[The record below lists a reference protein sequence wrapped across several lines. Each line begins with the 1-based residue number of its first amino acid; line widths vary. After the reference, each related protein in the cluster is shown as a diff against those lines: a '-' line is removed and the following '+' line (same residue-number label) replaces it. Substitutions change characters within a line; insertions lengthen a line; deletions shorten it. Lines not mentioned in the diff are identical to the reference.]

1 VFSAAVVV
9 LSAIALAATTYL
21 WVERAGRRAWLAVA
35 CRGIAWGAL
44 GLLLLNVS
52 CPVRKPA
59 QRPLVLLD
67 ASLSLSAPGGHWTAA
82 RDSATQWGEVRTFG
96 DERVRQDS
104 LPSRG
109 RSLLR
114 PALLAASA
122 SDRTV
127 LLVTDGEIEDA
138 ADIPP
143 DILARIGVRLF
154 PRAPQPD
161 LAITSVSG
169 PSRVS
174 AGDSIALD
182 IQIEASGALPRDTVP
197 VEVSAGGKRLAR
209 RTVRL
214 RGKNGGRLHLLVA
227 TAGLAPGD
235 QLLQIRLPSTGDAE
249 PRTDRRLHLVT
260 LAPTPGVVFLAGPA
274 DWDSRFLYTTLREV
288 AQLPVRGYLRL
299 ENDRWRSMT
308 DLRIAS
314 ATTVRRAARRADLLV
329 LKGGVA
335 NVATGSEARGI
346 WNWPSGETGGAQ
358 VQGDW
363 YLKAG
368 GESPLAGAFLGE
380 PVDSFPPATQ
390 LTALDTRAE
399 SWVALFGQLDRR
411 GPLRPAIVGEAA
423 GRVRRV
429 TVAVDGLWRWA
440 FRGGASEQSYRSW
453 VAATASWLL
462 GGVDSARGLA
472 RPVQAVVPNGR
483 PVIFEWVGEGPPTP
497 ERVSWSDAAQHHT
510 DTLHFDGTGRST
522 LWLPPGE
529 YRYQL
534 GRGGGG
540 TIAVEEYSD
549 ELLPHPVALAPHAA
563 RVTLAPG
570 RSSARDWLWLFGLC
584 ILGLSGEWLVR
595 RRLGLR

>member
-9 LSAIALAATTYL
+9 LSALALAAATYL

-35 CRGIAWGAL
+35 CRGIAWSAL

-52 CPVRKPA
+52 CPVRRPA

-67 ASLSLSAPGGHWTAA
+67 ASLSLSAPGGHWAAA
-82 RDSATQWGEVRTFG
+82 RDSATRWGEVRTFG
-96 DERVRQDS
+96 DERVSQDS
-104 LPSRG
+104 VPSRG
-109 RSLLR
+109 RSLLE
-114 PALLAASA
+114 PSLLAASA
-122 SDRTV
+122 ADRTV
-127 LLVTDGEIEDA
+127 LLVSDGEIEDA

-143 DILARIGVRLF
+143 DILARTGVRLF
-154 PRAPQPD
+154 PRNAQPD
-161 LAITSVSG
+161 LAITGVSG

-174 AGDSIALD
+174 AGDSIPLE
-182 IQIEASGALPRDTVP
+182 IQIEASGTVARDTVS

-209 RTVRL
+209 RIARL
-214 RGKNGGRLHLLVA
+214 RGKNAGRLRLLVA

-235 QLLQIRLPSTGDAE
+235 QLLQIRLLSSGDAE
-249 PRTDRRLHLVT
+249 PRTDSRWHLVT
-260 LAPTPGVVFLAGPA
+260 LTPTPGVVFLAGPA

-299 ENDRWRSMT
+299 EHDRWRSMT
-308 DLRIAS
+308 NLRIIS
-314 ATTVRRAARRADLLV
+314 AADVRRATRRADLLV
-329 LKGGVA
+329 LKGGVG
-335 NVATGSEARGI
+335 NVADGSQARGI
-346 WNWPSGETGGAQ
+346 WMWPSGETGGTQ

-363 YLKAG
+363 YLRAG

-390 LTALDTRAE
+390 LTALETRPE

-411 GPLRPAIVGEAA
+411 GPLRPAIVGEAS
-423 GRVRRV
+423 GGVRRV

-483 PVIFEWVGEGPPTP
+483 PVIFEWVGEAPPTP
-497 ERVSWSDAAQHHT
+497 ESVSWSADVGRQS

-529 YRYQL
+529 YRYRL

-549 ELLPHPVALAPHAA
+549 ELLPHPITLAPHAP
-563 RVTLAPG
+563 RTSRAPG
-570 RSSARDWLWLFGLC
+570 RSSARDWVWLFGLC

>member
-1 VFSAAVVV
+1 VFSAVVVV
-9 LSAIALAATTYL
+9 LCAVALAAATYL
-21 WVERAGRRAWLAVA
+21 WVERAGRRAWLALA
-35 CRGIAWGAL
+35 CRGIAWSAL

-52 CPVRKPA
+52 CPVRRPA

-67 ASLSLSAPGGHWTAA
+67 ASLSLSAPGGHWSAA
-82 RDSATQWGEVRTFG
+82 RDSAARWGDVRTFG
-96 DERVRQDS
+96 DERVSRDS
-104 LPSRG
+104 VPSRG
-109 RSLLR
+109 RSLLE

-122 SDRTV
+122 SDRTI

-138 ADIPP
+138 ADVPP
-143 DILARIGVRLF
+143 DLLARTGIRLF
-154 PRAPQPD
+154 PRIPQAD
-161 LAITSVSG
+161 LAIAGVSG
-169 PSRVS
+169 PSRMS
-174 AGDSIALD
+174 AGDSIPLD
-182 IQIEASGALPRDTVP
+182 IQIEASGPLTRDTVQ
-197 VEVSAGGKRLAR
+197 VEVSVGGKRLAR
-209 RTVRL
+209 RTARL
-214 RGKNGGRLHLLVA
+214 RGKNAGRLHLLVG

-235 QLLQIRLPSTGDAE
+235 QLLQVRLLSSGDAE
-249 PRTDRRLHLVT
+249 PRTDNRLHLVT
-260 LAPTPGVVFLAGPA
+260 LTPTPGVVFLAGPA

-308 DLRIAS
+308 DLRITS
-314 ATTVRRAARRADLLV
+314 AADVRRAARRADLLV
-329 LKGGVA
+329 LKGGVGNIA
-335 NVATGSEARGI
+335 SGSQARGI
-346 WNWPSGETGGAQ
+346 WIWPSGETGGAQ

-363 YLKAG
+363 YLRAG

-390 LTALDTRAE
+390 LAALDPRPD

-411 GPLRPAIVGEAA
+411 GPLRPAIVGDAS

-453 VAATASWLL
+453 VSATASWLL

-497 ERVSWSDAAQHHT
+497 ESVSWSADAGRRS

-529 YRYQL
+529 YRYRL

-549 ELLPHPVALAPHAA
+549 ELLPHPVTLTPHAP
-563 RVTLAPG
+563 RVGPAPG